1 MNPFFSIIMATYN
14 RGYCISRAI
23 DSVLAQSF
31 KEWELIIVD
40 DGSSDNTEEI
50 VKKYNDKRIKYIKL
64 SKNSGVNVARN
75 RGYKEAKGEWC
86 FILDSDNI
94 KPKE

>member
-1 MNPFFSIIMATYN
+1 MNNPFFSIIMATYN
-14 RGYCISRAI
+14 RGHCISRAI

-75 RGYKEAKGEWC
+75 RGYKEAKGEY
-86 FILDSDNI
+86 L
-94 KPKE
+94 